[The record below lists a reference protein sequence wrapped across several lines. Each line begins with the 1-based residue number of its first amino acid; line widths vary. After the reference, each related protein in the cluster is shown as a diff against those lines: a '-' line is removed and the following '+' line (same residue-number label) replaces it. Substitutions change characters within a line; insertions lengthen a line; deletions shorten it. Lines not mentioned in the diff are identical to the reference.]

1 MKLMDLFKISQA
13 DRNKFCEEIIDSSAP
28 TVGYYFLIIL
38 STLIVAMGIL
48 ADNIILV
55 IGGMM
60 VTPLL
65 SPILAL
71 ALSVIIVK
79 PKVILRS
86 LRVLFMSLFFVFI
99 IAFMVGLITSAEI
112 MKIDLINL
120 MEPSLA
126 AFIIAIVAGLA
137 ASFTWAKQEYNSSLP
152 GVAVTVTLIPPLT
165 AAGIAAA
172 DREWPILYNL
182 LDVLLINLAGILL
195 ASLFIFFSMKF
206 YRSKKKVLAEIK
218 EEEKEL
224 KK

>member
-1 MKLMDLFKISQA
+1 MDLFKISQA

-206 YRSKKKVLAEIK
+206 YRSQKKVLAEIK

>member
-28 TVGYYFLIIL
+28 TAGYYFLIIL
-38 STLIVAMGIL
+38 STLIVSMGII

-71 ALSVIIVK
+71 ALSVAIVN

-86 LRVLFMSLFFVFI
+86 LRILFMSLFSVFL
-99 IAFMVGLITSAEI
+99 IAFAVGLISPTVIA
-112 MKIDLINL
+112 KIDLINL
-120 MEPSLA
+120 MEPSLFTFVVA
-126 AFIIAIVAGLA
+126 VVAGLA

-165 AAGIAAA
+165 AAGIALAET
-172 DREWPILYNL
+172 DWVILEKTTA
-182 LDVLLINLAGILL
+182 VLLINLVGIFL
-195 ASLFIFFSMKF
+195 ASLLIFFLMKF
-206 YRSKKKVLAEIK
+206 YRAKRKVLAEIK

-224 KK
+224 AS